1 MKNQEAR
8 LKHWSTGWTAENQG
22 DSPPYPFYMYT
33 DYFDDKDVLE
43 IGPGEGRQ
51 YNSVK
56 HLTKSY
62 SIADISAE
70 ALASSQ
76 FDAIDHK
83 YKLKSFSDKLHRKF
97 DLIHFWYVLHH
108 IPSYELFEFV
118 CSFLMNHLKENGIV
132 MFNTPYLDFDSGAY
146 ANDGVNTTKYRLDEV
161 FRMFDPFFFCIILD
175 GSMNG
180 SSNGHVYIGR
190 KR

>member
-1 MKNQEAR
+1 MINEAAR
-8 LKHWSTGWTAENQG
+8 LEHWSTGWTVKNQG
-22 DSPPYPFYMYT
+22 DSPPTPFYMYM

-43 IGPGEGRQ
+43 IGPGGGRQ
-51 YNSVK
+51 YNAVK

-62 SIADISAE
+62 AIADISSE
-70 ALASSQ
+70 ALACFA

-83 YKLKSFSDKLHRKF
+83 YLLSNYSDKLHRKF

-108 IPSYELFEFV
+108 IPSYEFFEFV
-118 CSFLMNHLKENGIV
+118 VFLVNHLNDNGIV
-132 MFNTPYLDFDSGAY
+132 MFNTPYLGFDKGAY
-146 ANDGVNTTKYRLDEV
+146 GNDGVLTTGYRLDEI
-161 FRMFDPFFFCIILD
+161 FRIFDSFFFCIILD
-175 GSMNG
+175 GSMYG

>member
-1 MKNQEAR
+1 MRNVGAR
-8 LKHWSTGWTAENQG
+8 LDHWSTGWTAKNQG
-22 DSPPYPFYMYT
+22 DSPPTPFYMYI
-33 DYFDDKDVLE
+33 DYFEGRDVLE

-76 FDAIDHK
+76 FDAIDYK
-83 YKLKSFSDKLHRKF
+83 YKLKGFSDKLHRKF

-108 IPSYELFEFV
+108 IPSDELYEFV
-118 CSFLMNHLKENGIV
+118 GFFLSDHLNKDGIV
-132 MFNTPYLDFDSGAY
+132 MFNTPYLEFDQGAY
-146 ANDGVNTTKYRLDEV
+146 GNDGVLTTKYRLDEIL
-161 FRMFDPFFFCIILD
+161 RTFDPFFFCIILD
-175 GSMNG
+175 GSMYG
-180 SSNGHVYIGR
+180 ASNGHIYIGR
-190 KR
+190 VR

>member
-8 LKHWSTGWTAENQG
+8 LEHWSTGWTTKNQG
-22 DSPPYPFYMYT
+22 DSPPTPFYMYM
-33 DYFDDKDVLE
+33 DYFEGKDVLE

-51 YNSVK
+51 YNEVK

-76 FDAIDHK
+76 FDAVDHK
-83 YKLKSFSDKLHRKF
+83 HLLKRFSDRLHRKF

-108 IPSYELFEFV
+108 IPSNELYDLAA
-118 CSFLMNHLKENGIV
+118 SFLPNHLNENGIV
-132 MFNTPYLDFDSGAY
+132 MFNTPYLDFAKGAY
-146 ANDGVNTTKYRLDEV
+146 GNDGVLTTKYHLDEIL
-161 FRMFDPFFFCIILD
+161 RTFDPFFFCIILD
-175 GSMNG
+175 GSMYG
-180 SSNGHVYIGR
+180 ASNGHVYIGR
-190 KR
+190 VR